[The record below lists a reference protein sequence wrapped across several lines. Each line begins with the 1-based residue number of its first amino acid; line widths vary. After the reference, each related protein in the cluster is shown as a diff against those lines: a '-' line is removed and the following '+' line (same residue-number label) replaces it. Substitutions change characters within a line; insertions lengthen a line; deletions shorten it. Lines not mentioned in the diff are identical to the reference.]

1 MCAILTFAWDLIN
14 NFEKYA
20 ISMTPR
26 LFSLLVWPI
35 KCLNVMLAR
44 PGLQLEKIKACH
56 NEASDGKYVPRAI
69 FVDPKSDTIF
79 LLSAVL
85 GDDCL

>member
-1 MCAILTFAWDLIN
+1 MSCTTANEGAEFDVCNINIRVGLNVNCVRWCIFFPLIN

-35 KCLNVMLAR
+35 KCLDA
-44 PGLQLEKIKACH
+44 
-56 NEASDGKYVPRAI
+56 
-69 FVDPKSDTIF
+69 
-79 LLSAVL
+79 
-85 GDDCL
+85 DC